1 MSRYRGRRGRRGRSQ
16 AAGFMVLL
24 GGATLADGLFAIEPL
39 AIGVAVLASM
49 VLVGGYLIL
58 RACA

>member
-1 MSRYRGRRGRRGRSQ
+1 MRRYRGSRGWRGRSQ

-24 GGATLADGLFAIEPL
+24 GGVALADGLFALEPL
-39 AIGVAVLASM
+39 AVGVAVLAGM